1 MYVRDECVC
10 IYVTTSPP
18 PGCSAV
24 YCGPLCECKEVCSCV
39 SVTEVFMKCAS
50 LPLWWTVLVTMWN

>member
-1 MYVRDECVC
+1 MYICDNPPPP
-10 IYVTTSPP
+10 PP
-18 PGCSAV
+18 PGPRCSAV

-50 LPLWWTVLVTMWN
+50 LPLAELRANKVI